1 MAQITFKLEKL
12 KTISNAFTIGLLFMV
27 LFSVLHIFT
36 TEWATIGEFL
46 KGLGPIIMLIA
57 GIMFSASSF
66 CAIIFKSNQEEVKR

>member
-1 MAQITFKLEKL
+1 MAKITFKWEKV
-12 KTISNAFTIGLLFMV
+12 KTISNAFTIGLLFML

-57 GIMFSASSF
+57 GIIFSVSTF
-66 CAIIFKSNQEEVKR
+66 CAIIFKSNQEELKR